1 MTASPAIDVST
12 QVGCSRSLLA
22 TLSLS
27 LLFLGGRTVPFAL
40 GTARHGSCALW
51 PRERELPCSASGS
64 SCMTWVPD
72 VVRARHR
79 RYTLFRLGSGRIRR
93 YEVMEPIKQRRE
105 RRSLG
110 LFCL

>member
-40 GTARHGSCALW
+40 GTTRHGSSALW
-51 PRERELPCSASGS
+51 TREREPTCSASGS
-64 SCMTWVPD
+64 SCMTWAPD
-72 VVRARHR
+72 VVQAHHR
-79 RYTLFRLGSGRIRR
+79 RYTSFQLRPRRIRR